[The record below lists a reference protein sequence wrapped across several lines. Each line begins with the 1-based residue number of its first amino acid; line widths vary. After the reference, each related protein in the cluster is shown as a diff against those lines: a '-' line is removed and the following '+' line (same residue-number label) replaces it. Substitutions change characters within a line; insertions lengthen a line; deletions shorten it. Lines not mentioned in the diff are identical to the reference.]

1 MLELTGVHGI
11 VDPQVA
17 ACSPDRWH
25 GNLQPPSAR
34 RRPRS
39 RGSAMMHNGCMTST
53 LIQVRGVD
61 PRTRDELKV
70 RAARRGQSLT
80 AYVRDL
86 LEREAAKPDIADV
99 FARVD
104 RRAESAAVSS
114 VDIIRADRDG
124 R

>member
-1 MLELTGVHGI
+1 
-11 VDPQVA
+11 
-17 ACSPDRWH
+17 
-25 GNLQPPSAR
+25 
-34 RRPRS
+34 
-39 RGSAMMHNGCMTST
+39 MHNGCMAST

-61 PRTRDELKV
+61 PRTRDELKI